1 MADKVDEIVSRRE
14 RVQAIY
20 PLTPALSLGISD
32 RRPAPLGKFYFLG
45 VSAEAIIAASDSTVN
60 QKTTL
65 MDHNNNHHNQ
75 LCAEEVSLTQI
86 AAQHGTPCYVYSRA
100 PIERRWRAF
109 DAALAAVDHLVC

>member
-60 QKTTL
+60 QRAAP
-65 MDHNNNHHNQ
+65 MDHFSYHHGQ

-86 AAQHGTPCYVYSRA
+86 AAQQNTPCYVYSRA
-100 PIERRWRAF
+100 TGGRRGRAGG
-109 DAALAAVDHLVC
+109 AARAGGDRRV